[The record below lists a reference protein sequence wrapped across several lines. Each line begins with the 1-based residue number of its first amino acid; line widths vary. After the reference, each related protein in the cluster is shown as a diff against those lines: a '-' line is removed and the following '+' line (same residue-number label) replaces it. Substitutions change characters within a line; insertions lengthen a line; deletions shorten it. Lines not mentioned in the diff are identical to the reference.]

1 MNFRIIFPATAL
13 ASLLFSQCTLLAPL
27 GIEDPAQVEAQ
38 EFNDLLLA
46 TAAYVAT
53 QEDDGRDL
61 NCSVT
66 STAGSTTT
74 TVTETLKIPSATET
88 NMIFTGDDIRAT
100 SAVYFV
106 FDSVEAGE
114 TWSINN
120 FGFWTTGN
128 GEGTVAPFDSTW
140 CPLDTTGSET
150 ERSSTTTGNASV
162 SYSIN
167 NNAGTTTLT
176 FNEAGIGYIV
186 QFYTGSGTNT
196 NNGADATLTKN

>member
-1 MNFRIIFPATAL
+1 MNHRIILSTIAL
-13 ASLLFSQCTLLAPL
+13 GSLLFSQCTVLGQL
-27 GIEDPAQVEAQ
+27 GIETQEQQETQ

-46 TAAYVAT
+46 TTAYLVT
-53 QEDDGRDL
+53 QEDDERDL
-61 NCSVT
+61 SCAVT

-74 TVTETLKIPSATET
+74 TVTETLKIPSSTEA
-88 NMIFTGDDIRAT
+88 NMIFTGDDVRSQ

-114 TWSINN
+114 VWNITN
-120 FGFWTTGN
+120 FGFFTGGN
-128 GEGTVAPFDSTW
+128 GEGTVAPYDATH
-140 CPLDTTGSET
+140 CPLDTTGND
-150 ERSSTTTGNASV
+150 RSSTSNGNASV

-186 QFYTGSGTNT
+186 QFYTGDGTNT
-196 NNGADATLTKN
+196 SNGANATLTKN